1 MSKKWKIKLT
11 NHLCGFFSI
20 IQGRLKNTK
29 DFHSNLNYESIVI
42 YSTTALG
49 DLMFNTPAIRAI
61 RERFPAAKLTLV
73 SSLKNKA
80 IVEKCEYFSHVV
92 YWDQKIIDMLPA
104 VWRIRRQ
111 KPELAILLHSK
122 QPYDVLSAVMSG
134 CNFIIRDNYSPQP
147 MGMERWLANYSRAYD
162 GHIIQRKMKLVSSLG
177 CTTDNISMFVPAPFT
192 PIVRDR
198 ENKTVAFQMGASN
211 QLRCWP
217 VSRFVELAKLVL
229 SANRSYSIA
238 LIGTAKEKELAES
251 FLSAL
256 PPAELSR
263 IANYVGSTTLT
274 ELLSHIDSFDVLVT
288 GDTGP
293 LHLAIALRTPTIS
306 LFATANPENTG
317 PLQDPELHQVIK
329 INIED
334 YDLTEEQRLQPL
346 SLLSAEIVFEKI
358 LNRFNTDFADM
369 KSA

>member
-1 MSKKWKIKLT
+1 MSKHWKINLT
-11 NHLCGFFSI
+11 NNLCRFFSL

-29 DFHSNLNYESIVI
+29 DFHSGLNYDSIVI

-80 IVEKCEYFSHVV
+80 IVEKCDYFSHVV

-111 KPELAILLHSK
+111 KPQLAVLLHSK

-134 CNFIIRDNYSPQP
+134 CEFILRDNYSPQP
-147 MGMERWLANYSRAYD
+147 MGMEQWFANYSRAYD
-162 GHIIQRKMKLVSSLG
+162 GHLIQRKMELVSSLG
-177 CTTDNISMFVPAPFT
+177 CAKDNISMFVPAPFT
-192 PIVRDR
+192 PIVRDC
-198 ENKTVAFQMGASN
+198 EKKIVAFQMGASN

-229 SANRSYSIA
+229 AADPSYSIA
-238 LIGTAKEKELAES
+238 LIGTSKERELSES
-251 FLSAL
+251 FLMAFST
-256 PPAELSR
+256 AELAR
-263 IANYVGSTTLT
+263 ITNYVGSTTLT
-274 ELLSHIDSFDVLVT
+274 ELLAYIDSFDVLVT

-293 LHLAIALRTPTIS
+293 LHLAIALKTPTVS
-306 LFATANPENTG
+306 LFATANPASTG

-329 INIED
+329 INVED

-346 SLLSAEIVFEKI
+346 CVLSAETVFDKVM
-358 LNRFNTDFADM
+358 NRFNADFVSM